1 MPRPGRA
8 RLDLGDCSSTVLGD
22 GRGAEQ
28 RKQPSVRRHR
38 GPRKEKPR
46 PRRHPAGAGACV
58 HAIAQARVVGLT
70 VPDRHALAYAARG
83 VRRTASR
90 CCVSS
95 NREELGAL
103 ELAPARSQERQRRGA
118 CCPARV
124 TRSASTIVAG
134 GRRRRR
140 TRVHAKAQLRADP
153 SPRPDGQ
160 RRGALEIGEE
170 EGNRAARGQT
180 PALPGTRYS
189 RPAGSAAAGVPMR
202 SCRRGRTRVCWLPLT
217 RMQCASAG
225 GPCRACRS
233 RSRWRWRRLLV
244 AALGGRRGL

>member
-170 EGNRAARGQT
+170 EGTGRPGARHLHCRGRDTRDQLAALL
-180 PALPGTRYS
+180 PAFRCGRVV
-189 RPAGSAAAGVPMR
+189 AAGR
-202 SCRRGRTRVCWLPLT
+202 
-217 RMQCASAG
+217 ASAG
-225 GPCRACRS
+225 F
-233 RSRWRWRRLLV
+233 RLRVCSVHQLADRVERVVRDRVGVGV
-244 AALGGRRGL
+244 AFS